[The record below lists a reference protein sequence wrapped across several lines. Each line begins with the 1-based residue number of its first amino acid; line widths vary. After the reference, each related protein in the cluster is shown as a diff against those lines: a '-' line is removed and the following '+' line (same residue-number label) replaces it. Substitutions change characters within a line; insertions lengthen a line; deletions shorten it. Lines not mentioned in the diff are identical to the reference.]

1 MTAALELSDLHIRFG
16 GLVVLDGVSLAL
28 QPGDRHA
35 VIGPNGAGKTTLV
48 NLVTGSLRPQRG
60 RISFAGQDVTRLK
73 PHRRARLGLIRTF
86 QITSLFAS
94 FSAFENVALA
104 VAERERVGL
113 SLRTRRGFPSA
124 VADEAEALGRRV
136 GLDPGGAPVR
146 ELAYGQ
152 QRLVEFAVALALR
165 PRVLLLDEPAAGLS
179 PSDHEL
185 LLGALDALPPEA
197 AVLLIEHD
205 MGLVFR
211 FARRVSV
218 LAGGAVLAEGP
229 PEEIGRDPRVREIYL
244 GTRA

>member
-1 MTAALELSDLHIRFG
+1 MTAALDLSGLHIRFG

-73 PHRRARLGLIRTF
+73 PHRRARLGLVRTF

-94 FSAFENVALA
+94 FSALENVALA
-104 VAERERVGL
+104 VAERERVGV

-136 GLDPGGAPVR
+136 GLDPGSAPVR

-218 LAGGAVLAEGP
+218 LAGGAVVAEGT
-229 PEEIGRDPRVREIYL
+229 PEEIGRDQRVREIYL

>member
-1 MTAALELSDLHIRFG
+1 MTAALDLSDLHIRFG

-60 RISFAGQDVTRLK
+60 RILFAGEDVTRLK
-73 PHRRARLGLIRTF
+73 PHRRARLGLVRTF

-94 FSAFENVALA
+94 FSALENVALA
-104 VAERERVGL
+104 VAERERVGF

-136 GLDPGGAPVR
+136 RLDPGSAPVR

-218 LAGGAVLAEGP
+218 LAGGAVVAEGT
-229 PEEIGRDPRVREIYL
+229 PEEIGRDPKVREIYL